1 MKAWEFQKCR
11 GLINQ
16 ARGSDKSDPYKLAK
30 KVNRRRQP
38 NLEKKEEMPSKLEE
52 GADKKKVKPKSKRE
66 GRRLSLSQ
74 EKWQETQEKAKLA
87 EERFDRLL
95 RLQAEFENYRKRVN
109 RERGEFIRYALE
121 DLICDLLPVVDN
133 FERAIA
139 SAHQHD
145 NSHALLQGVE
155 MVYKQVRD
163 ILAKRGLE
171 RIETLGK
178 KFDPREHEA
187 VMQVESEE
195 HPDNTVIEES
205 LAGYKLKNKVI
216 RPAMVKVSQKPQRG

>member
-1 MKAWEFQKCR
+1 ML
-11 GLINQ
+11 G
-16 ARGSDKSDPYKLAK
+16 
-30 KVNRRRQP
+30 
-38 NLEKKEEMPSKLEE
+38 KKEEIKSKRE
-52 GADKKKVKPKSKRE
+52 GETDKKKVKPKSKRE

-95 RLQAEFENYRKRVN
+95 RLQAEFENYRKRVS
-109 RERGEFIRYALE
+109 REKSEFIQYALE

-133 FERAIA
+133 FERALA

-145 NSHALLQGVE
+145 NFQALLQGVE
-155 MVYKQVRD
+155 MVYKQVKD
-163 ILAKRGLE
+163 VLGKRELE
-171 RIETLGK
+171 KIETLGE

-205 LAGYKLKNKVI
+205 LAGYKLKNKII